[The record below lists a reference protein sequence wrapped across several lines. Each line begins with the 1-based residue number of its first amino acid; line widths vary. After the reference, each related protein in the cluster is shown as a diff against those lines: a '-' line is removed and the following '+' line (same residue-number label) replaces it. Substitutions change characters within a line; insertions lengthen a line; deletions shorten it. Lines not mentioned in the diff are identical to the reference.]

1 MRVYDGLQRLELYGP
16 RESARESGDPIPAHE
31 LEMALRFGP
40 RDSLD
45 RVVDFLVAEFAWHPA
60 DFDQHDAALTRL
72 VQLVQDGQVD
82 AIRFRPSG
90 TEAGEV
96 PNEDDAQALADL
108 VEEEEEDEVAA
119 RLTVAPPM
127 GIEAANDLEPP
138 PIPEF
143 EFAAEEPPIP
153 EFDFEVADPMVP
165 EFDYEAASTK
175 PAENDGANVDAPA
188 T

>member
-1 MRVYDGLQRLELYGP
+1 MRVYDGLQRFELYGP
-16 RESARESGDPIPAHE
+16 RDSARETGDPIPAHE
-31 LEMALRFGP
+31 LETALRFGP

-45 RVVDFLVAEFAWHPA
+45 RVVDFLVTEFAWHPA
-60 DFDQHDAALTRL
+60 DFDQHDAALARL
-72 VQLVQDGQVD
+72 VELVQDGQVHP
-82 AIRFRPSG
+82 IRFRPSG

-108 VEEEEEDEVAA
+108 VEEEEDDEIAA

-127 GIEAANDLEPP
+127 GIEAENDLDPP
-138 PIPEF
+138 PMPEF
-143 EFAAEEPPIP
+143 EFEAEGPPIP

-165 EFDYEAASTK
+165 EFDFEAASPE
-175 PAENDGANVDAPA
+175 PADADQPTADAPA